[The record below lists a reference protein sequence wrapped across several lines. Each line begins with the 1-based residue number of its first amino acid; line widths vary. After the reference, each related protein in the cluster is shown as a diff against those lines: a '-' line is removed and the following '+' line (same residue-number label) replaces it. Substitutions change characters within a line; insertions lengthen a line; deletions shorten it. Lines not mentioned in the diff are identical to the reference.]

1 MPNSMPDLMPD
12 GGPEGVHDGGPEGV
26 RDGGPGWVPD
36 QGMLVAPLVLRR
48 PAHRVDPRARYVW
61 GLTAVTT
68 WLMLLIP
75 LGLLAWLVSD
85 APAVLRGATVVL
97 AAFGALF
104 SLVMPQWRYRV
115 HRWEVTD
122 EAVYTLTGWI
132 SQTSR
137 IAPISRVQTVDSHYG
152 PLQRAFGLGTLKVTT
167 ASAHGAVEVAGLP
180 RGQVE
185 ELVARLTAATSRDEG
200 DAT

>member
-1 MPNSMPDLMPD
+1 MTTS
-12 GGPEGVHDGGPEGV
+12 GEAATTA
-26 RDGGPGWVPD
+26 R
-36 QGMLVAPLVLRR
+36 LRR
-48 PAHRVDPRARYVW
+48 PAHRVDPRARWVW
-61 GLTAVTT
+61 ALTAAISC
-68 WLMLLIP
+68 LILLVP
-75 LGLLAWLVSD
+75 LALAAWRMDDAPGLLRPITLA
-85 APAVLRGATVVL
+85 L
-97 AAFGALF
+97 AAVCVIFV
-104 SLVMPQWRYRV
+104 LVMPQWRYRV

-167 ASAHGAVEVAGLP
+167 ASAGGAVEVAGLP

-185 ELVARLTAATSRDEG
+185 ELVARLTEVTARDGG